1 MPGSGR
7 WAQRGERWANRG
19 RETLVSRGRRAQSP
33 RGPSRQLSTRR
44 SEHLAKGLGPLRA
57 CHWDGHSGGGYP
69 PPPANKVGDLPPSLS
84 IVTSQVGLLMAPATQ
99 SHGDRGTGREPS
111 TRPGPEPLRVH
122 EAHSLNPM
130 SQVRATPGMQ
140 PGVVW
145 ASGQMGGLVWGLRLP
160 APQPGPGI
168 AQEGVIRGGGWGD
181 TGWET
186 EPCILLSPG
195 LVMRGSGSTI
205 QAQMQLEGN

>member
-19 RETLVSRGRRAQSP
+19 RETLVSSGRRAQSP
-33 RGPSRQLSTRR
+33 RGPSRQLSARR

-130 SQVRATPGMQ
+130 SQVRATPGKKCLFVFSFLLCWVFVAAREL
-140 PGVVW
+140 PVFVGIVG
-145 ASGQMGGLVWGLRLP
+145 AFLVAKHRL
-160 APQPGPGI
+160 
-168 AQEGVIRGGGWGD
+168 
-181 TGWET
+181 
-186 EPCILLSPG
+186 
-195 LVMRGSGSTI
+195 
-205 QAQMQLEGN
+205 